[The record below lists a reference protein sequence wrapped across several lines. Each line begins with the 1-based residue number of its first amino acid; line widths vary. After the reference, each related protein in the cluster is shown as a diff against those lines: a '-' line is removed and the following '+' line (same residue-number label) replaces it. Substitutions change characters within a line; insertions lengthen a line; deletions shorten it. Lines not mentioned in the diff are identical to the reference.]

1 MYESL
6 ALAMEAAGS
15 PRDDVERALLSA
27 VDFASSSGEL
37 LQLANYLA
45 RSGFD
50 SQAIRVCRRVTRG
63 DPANREAYAL
73 AMAIAART
81 EDVATLRWA
90 CPGVLA
96 HEWPAGQQEVAT
108 RAARLAKATID
119 RLRASGMAD
128 EADAF
133 KAAVDRAFVRDV
145 VIDLAWTGDAD
156 IDIAIRRA
164 GMTMRNRIT
173 WHETFGVYCHSKFGR
188 CSRPI
193 FYATKDSRRFTF
205 NRDAVLVPSAR
216 YAKYGDRRAASD
228 GKKIMGDVWQ
238 VSRVCGTFRER
249 IKGVPTQLPEE
260 LVRRIV
266 GVSSN
271 PGDSVLDPF
280 AGSGTVCA
288 VAVQMDRDATGIELN
303 PEYGLIAAQRI
314 MEASRGMHSQTA

>member
-1 MYESL
+1 MSIIIGDCADAMQAMPRESVDL
-6 ALAMEAAGS
+6 VIADPPYNIGIDYGAGAKAD
-15 PRDDVERALLSA
+15 R
-27 VDFASSSGEL
+27 
-37 LQLANYLA
+37 
-45 RSGFD
+45 
-50 SQAIRVCRRVTRG
+50 RG
-63 DPANREAYAL
+63 DYDIWCEQWIGLCCR
-73 AMAIAART
+73 
-81 EDVATLRWA
+81 
-90 CPGVLA
+90 VLKP
-96 HEWPAGQQEVAT
+96 HGSLWVISGQEH
-108 RAARLAKATID
+108 
-119 RLRASGMAD
+119 G
-128 EADAF
+128 
-133 KAAVDRAFVRDV
+133 
-145 VIDLAWTGDAD
+145 AD

-205 NRDAVLVPSAR
+205 NREAVLVPSAR
-216 YAKYGDRRAASD
+216 YAKYGDRRAAAD